1 MKKLM
6 LCLLICVFTFS
17 AAACGGGK
25 PNEITT
31 EASVTTQAPETT
43 DAPETTAEPQTEAVT
58 MEEPKTVMNNV
69 YFVDPL
75 GNKGNGTEEEPF
87 NSIDDALKAC
97 TENSCIVLMNTVE
110 LSGDCRQPA
119 HAGSAVITASYN
131 GKSYNGG
138 ISFKNGCRYYLSGDT
153 VFEDLPVRING
164 KAVFVADFNC
174 ITFEENVDFSG
185 TFNEV
190 ILIGGSNGGANKQKD
205 VHITVKSGV
214 FTEITGGSR
223 YGKDRNYNGT
233 IYLTIAGTA
242 EVNKVFVGPWGEG
255 AYTYANGEVL
265 IDGGRINVFINGM
278 RGTSDRCTGVLNMYI
293 TDRFDAAKSFTTV
306 QGSSFGISGTCPN
319 PWGVAE
325 DSMKKCGA
333 VNLYCEQ
340 DNFAYLISKVKCD
353 TSSFGSV
360 TKICGDIPEGRSA
373 ESDLLRE
380 ISAINSASPLSGGD
394 VYRPVYHYS
403 PKKNFLADPNG
414 LVYNAATG
422 EYHMY
427 YQRHEGIL
435 RDKVRASWGHA
446 VSKDLVNWTE
456 QDTAMSFGHTIS
468 GSAVVDKN
476 NTSCLFD
483 DSIAPENRL
492 VTVFTRSSAGK
503 ETQMLAYSLDGGYTY
518 KLYGAVIET
527 SKYITA
533 ENKAFRDPKV
543 IWVEDETAKNGGV
556 WLMVI
561 GGGRVQLFT
570 SEDLLHWTA
579 NSAAQTAS
587 GGAIYS
593 ECPDLFPLAVD
604 GNSENVKWVLSCAGV
619 SYYVGSLQ
627 KNAGGMYVF
636 RAEYAKMDYNGTSS
650 VKGVYA
656 TQSFFNEPKGRRVL
670 VNWMVDKSAPLLKYD
685 KPWDGI
691 MSLPYEVEL
700 ITLNG
705 TPTLTQQPVK
715 EVYSL
720 FAEPIFEAENA
731 DIKVISVPSVES
743 NAYYLEGV
751 FDVSDASRITIELR
765 KGANETTRLVYNK
778 ASSQLILGTA
788 NSGELAKESA
798 YTFTGGSYSVKLKP
812 DENGCITLRIFVD
825 TVSIEVF
832 GGQGEAVISAM
843 VYPDAAS
850 NGISISGDA
859 EIESLK
865 LCPAK

>member
-1 MKKLM
+1 MKKL
-6 LCLLICVFTFS
+6 LLSLLICFIAFS
-17 AAACGGGK
+17 AAACGGEK
-25 PNEITT
+25 TDAITT
-31 EASVTTQAPETT
+31 KAPLTTAI
-43 DAPETTAEPQTEAVT
+43 PETTAEPKTEAAT
-58 MEEPKTVMNNV
+58 TEKTEEIMENV
-69 YFVDPL
+69 FYVDP
-75 GNKGNGTEEEPF
+75 KGNGGNGSEQEPF
-87 NSIDDALKAC
+87 KGIDEAISAC
-97 TENSCIVLMNTVE
+97 AEDSCVVIMNPIE
-110 LSGDCRQPA
+110 IGGDYRQPA
-119 HAGSAVITASYN
+119 HGGRVVITASYG
-131 GKSYNGG
+131 GKTYNGS

-153 VFEDLPVRING
+153 VFENLPVKING
-164 KAVFVADFNC
+164 KAVFIADFNC
-174 ITFEENVDFSG
+174 ITFEEGVDFSG
-185 TFNEV
+185 VFNEV
-190 ILIGGSNGGANKQKD
+190 ILIGGSNGGANKEKD
-205 VHITVKSGV
+205 VHVTVKSGV

-265 IDGGRINVFINGM
+265 IDGGKINVFINGM
-278 RGTSDRCTGVLNMYI
+278 RGTSDRCTGVLNMYV
-293 TDRFDAAKSFTTV
+293 TDRFDAEKSFTTV

-319 PWGVAE
+319 PWGPAE

-340 DNFAYLISKVKCD
+340 DNFAYLISKLKCD

-373 ESDLLRE
+373 ESDLLAE
-380 ISAINSASPLSGGD
+380 INSINGSSPLSGGD

-476 NTSCLFD
+476 NTSGLFND
-483 DSIAPENRL
+483 GIAPENRL
-492 VTVFTRSSAGK
+492 VTVFTRSSGGK
-503 ETQMLAYSLDGGYTY
+503 ETQMLAYSHDGGYTY

-527 SKYITA
+527 SKYITP

-543 IWVEDETAKNGGV
+543 IWIEDETAENGGV
-556 WLMVI
+556 WLMII

-570 SEDLLHWTA
+570 SPDLIHWTP
-579 NSAAQTAS
+579 NSAAKTKS

-604 GNSENVKWVLSCAGV
+604 GDENNVKWVLSCAGV
-619 SYYVGSLQ
+619 SYYVGALE
-627 KNAGGMYVF
+627 KNGNGLYEF
-636 RAEYAKMDYNGTSS
+636 SAEYDKRDFNGTSS

-656 TQSFFNEPKGRRVL
+656 TQSFFNDPQGRRIL
-670 VNWMVDKSAPLLKYD
+670 LNWMVDKSAPLLKAD
-685 KPWDGI
+685 KAWDGI
-691 MSLPYEVEL
+691 MSLPYEVAL
-700 ITLNG
+700 ISSEGVPILIQN
-705 TPTLTQQPVK
+705 PVE
-715 EVYSL
+715 EVGSL
-720 FAEPIFEAENA
+720 FGGKAFEMKNEEIGKA
-731 DIKVISVPSVES
+731 DIPSVES

-751 FDVSDASRITIELR
+751 FDMKNASRVVIELR
-765 KGANETTRLVYNK
+765 KGESEATRLIYNK
-778 ASSQLILGTA
+778 SSSLLVLDTSR
-788 NSGELAKESA
+788 SGELAKDSGYTYTGKSFSA
-798 YTFTGGSYSVKLKP
+798 RLKP
-812 DENGCITLRIFVD
+812 DENGLIALRVYVD
-825 TVSIEVF
+825 TVSVEVF
-832 GGQGEAVISAM
+832 GGNGEAVISAM
-843 VYPDAAS
+843 IYPDEAS
-850 NGISISGDA
+850 NGISLSGDA
-859 EIESLK
+859 QIVSLNIRT
-865 LCPAK
+865 AK